1 MYRIKKLFHP
11 ELFQGKYKKKH
22 YFEGWYFKIIDYRTE
37 HAFAIIPGISI
48 GEWDTHAFIQV
59 LDADNKVSYFRYDI
73 SDFEYNENQFE
84 IMIGNNYFSKTRIRL
99 NLKGQELS
107 IQGDLY
113 FHNIMEF
120 PKTIFRPGVMGPFLY
135 IPFMECYHEVVNIQ
149 HDIIGHLKI
158 SGKTVDFTDGIGYIE
173 KNWGKSMPNSWIW
186 VQSNHF
192 HPDDVSL
199 SLNVGKASCCGSSF
213 IGFLSLFRYKERVF
227 LFSTYSGARISR
239 LYYNKNQLRVTIKDG
254 RFRLD
259 ISVTHAEGGGLKAA
273 VNGQMNRDI
282 VESINAVVK
291 VRLSD
296 RSGNVYYQGIGTNTG
311 LEIVE

>member
-59 LDADNKVSYFRYDI
+59 LDEDNKVSYFRYDI

-84 IMIGNNYFSKTRIRL
+84 IMIGNNYFSKSRIRL
-99 NLKGQELS
+99 NLKGPDLS

-120 PKTIFRPGVMGPFLY
+120 PKTILRPGVMGPFLY
-135 IPFMECYHEVVNIQ
+135 IPFMECYHDVVNIQ

-199 SLNVGKASCCGSSF
+199 SLNVGKASCCGGSF

-227 LFSTYSGARISR
+227 LFSTYTGARISR
-239 LYYNKNQLRVTIKDG
+239 LYYNKNQLRVTIKDS